1 MLKRIVISTRDDARF
16 HHSRLCQGAQ
26 MLHATLKQ
34 LRYFVVAGELKSVT
48 RAAEQLHVSQPSIS
62 AAIAHLEEA
71 SGVQLFVRHH
81 AQGLS
86 LTTAGTQL
94 LGRARSLLYDADSL
108 MQFAISLGEEIAGPL
123 NMAAFH
129 TFAPIFM
136 PRLMQSFLTQFPRVV
151 PQCDEGH
158 QVDIVEG
165 LREGRYELGLIYDMQ
180 VPEDIE
186 FQPLCRFPPY
196 AAVAPD
202 HPLAA
207 HERLTIDMLS
217 EYPMVLL
224 DWPMSRD
231 YFLSLFI
238 DAPRQPKIAHRA
250 TSLGMV
256 RGLVA
261 NGFGFS
267 LLNVPPGRHLALDGK
282 SFRTIPLDGEVRALT
297 VGMATL
303 KGVRLSPAAQAM
315 GEFLKHSELSQAE
328 T

>member
-1 MLKRIVISTRDDARF
+1 MTAREVVI
-16 HHSRLCQGAQ
+16 
-26 MLHATLKQ
+26 LHATLKQ

-62 AAIAHLEEA
+62 AAIAHLETA
-71 SGVQLFVRHH
+71 AGVQLFVRHH

-86 LTTAGTQL
+86 LTTAGTQFL
-94 LGRARSLLYDADSL
+94 ARARNLLYDADSL
-108 MQFAISLGEEIAGPL
+108 MQFAVSLGEDIAGPL
-123 NMAAFH
+123 NLVAFH

-136 PRLMQSFLTQFPRVV
+136 PRLMQAFLEQFPRVE

-165 LREGRYELGLIYDMQ
+165 LRDGRYELGLIYDMQ
-180 VPEDIE
+180 VPDDIE
-186 FQPLCRFPPY
+186 FEALCRFPPY
-196 AAVAPD
+196 AAVATD
-202 HPLAA
+202 HPLAS
-207 HERLTIDMLS
+207 HERLSIDTLS

-231 YFLSLFI
+231 YFLSLFV

-267 LLNVPPGRHLALDGK
+267 LLNVPPGRHLSLDGK
-282 SFRTIPLDGEVRALT
+282 AFRTIPLEGDVRALT

-303 KGVRLSPAAQAM
+303 KGIRLSPAAQAM
-315 GEFLKHSELSQAE
+315 VNFLKKSELGPVAAE
-328 T
+328 GDA